1 MTTSKKILPG
11 IKFCG
16 WAELIMSHHCFLLDS
31 KTVHAWE
38 LLKPMSL
45 RLTRLYASMS
55 FHAPP
60 YLNLFQKK
68 KASLIICHL
77 EQHPVNWLFQIQAN
91 EFNFPNPVGAQNTG
105 VLIFV
110 GRHCIK
116 KRYYGR
122 NSSAWKSTADR
133 EKGLYH
139 CLEEEDGVSLENWK
153 LWHLKGKKERKPHA
167 NLSCCCELWKPF
179 FKILLIYFLKSEA
192 SDPASA

>member
-1 MTTSKKILPG
+1 
-11 IKFCG
+11 
-16 WAELIMSHHCFLLDS
+16 
-31 KTVHAWE
+31 
-38 LLKPMSL
+38 
-45 RLTRLYASMS
+45 MS
-55 FHAPP
+55 FHVPP

-122 NSSAWKSTADR
+122 NSSAYKWKSTADR
-133 EKGLYH
+133 EEKGLYH

-167 NLSCCCELWKPF
+167 NPIFPVVVSPESLFSRFSWFTSLSQKPVTQP
-179 FKILLIYFLKSEA
+179 LL
-192 SDPASA
+192 